1 MLANWLNGRITNW
14 LFDCLTDWLCHTDWL
29 TECKSDISL
38 LFSFFLSFVQ
48 YDEYKNPMDN
58 IGMQDSLLSRFDLLF
73 IVLDQVRQT
82 LKKDIVVNECDSKT
96 LFSMH

>member
-1 MLANWLNGRITNW
+1 M
-14 LFDCLTDWLCHTDWL
+14 
-29 TECKSDISL
+29 
-38 LFSFFLSFVQ
+38 Q

-82 LKKDIVVNECDSKT
+82 LKKVIVVNECDSKT
-96 LFSMH
+96 LFSMHYQFSLQSWLRGW